1 MDWLFSIINTAVVF
15 LTITNDLL
23 LWNAGLEEKGGAE
36 IIVNIVYIFMMM
48 LWSKEKTLKLWV
60 LQ

>member
-1 MDWLFSIINTAVVF
+1 MDRLFSIINTAVVF

>member
-48 LWSKEKTLKLWV
+48 LWSEEKTLKLWV

>member
-1 MDWLFSIINTAVVF
+1 MDRLFSIINTAVVF

-48 LWSKEKTLKLWV
+48 LWSEEKTLKLWV